1 MKEELINELIKQ
13 IRENEVDEEVIV
25 NFINEITDT
34 SKDDKKRS
42 EKTDELVKEI
52 IKQAKESEVHIIDV
66 NSEWA
71 EGYEL
76 DTLEQCL
83 EHCRL
88 PESVIK
94 YVKDNEEN
102 YEFIE
107 ELFNRAVA
115 ENEVAAFQ
123 LAEGQGYCNYEE
135 QYITM
140 TADYKIAKKHFQS
153 NLSEMA
159 WALEETEREYVYDNH
174 LYVIGNELGEKFFE
188 KYLEE
193 LGFDYSING
202 LNKLVE
208 VYKEALIE
216 KPETDDMFGTMHLA
230 SIRQYNILRRDL
242 AVDILKYVQ
251 TNGISICE
259 VDMPVSVSKFA
270 ELSGCGDE
278 EIQEIYKIAA
288 EKAEQHNIAYIG
300 LGDDVMVLTKD
311 YENTYKFLNK
321 FISENQIE
329 LERFVINRGSNYKSM
344 AFFVKYLAEKSG
356 RKADDYWEE
365 MIETLSTLKK
375 ESIDV
380 DEAVKKVLDS
390 NAGLIFKAIRFENL
404 YPHMCDIY
412 EIERSLIEEYESM

>member
-1 MKEELINELIKQ
+1 MKEALINDLIKQ

-25 NFINEITDT
+25 NIINEITDA
-34 SKDDKKRS
+34 SKKDKKKS
-42 EKTDELVKEI
+42 EKIDELVKEI
-52 IKQAKESEVHIIDV
+52 IKQAKDSKVHIIDA

-94 YVKDNEEN
+94 YVKDNEED

-107 ELFNRAVA
+107 ELINRAVA
-115 ENEVAAFQ
+115 KNEVAAFQ

-135 QYITM
+135 IYIIM
-140 TADYKIAKKHFQS
+140 TADYKIAKKYFQS

-159 WALEETEREYVYDNH
+159 WALDETEREFIYDNH
-174 LYVIGNELGEKFFE
+174 FYVIGNELGEKFFE
-188 KYLEE
+188 RYLEE
-193 LGFDYSING
+193 LEFDYNVND

-208 VYKEALIE
+208 LYKEASKE
-216 KPETDDMFGTMHLA
+216 NPETDDIFGVMHLS

-242 AVDILKYVQ
+242 VVDILKYVQ
-251 TNGISICE
+251 TNGISICK
-259 VDMPVSVSKFA
+259 VDMPVSVNKFA

-278 EIQEIYKIAA
+278 EIQEIYKIAV
-288 EKAEQHNIAYIG
+288 EKAEQHNIAYMG
-300 LGDDVMVLTKD
+300 LGDDVIVLTRD
-311 YENTYKFLNK
+311 YEETCKLLDK

-329 LERFVINRGSNYKSM
+329 LGEFVINRGSNYKAM
-344 AFFVKYLAEKSG
+344 AFFVKYLAEKSS
-356 RKADDYWEE
+356 RKANDYWEE
-365 MIETLSTLKK
+365 MLETLSTLKK
-375 ESIDV
+375 EKIDV
-380 DEAVKKVLDS
+380 NEAVNKVLDS

-412 EIERSLIEEYESM
+412 EIEKSLIKEYESM